1 MAPVP
6 GAIHLV
12 GTPIGNLEDITLRAL
27 RVLREADVIACEDTR
42 HTRKLLTHYDIHKPL
57 VSCHEHNES
66 QRAAELIKRAQSGES
81 IALVTDA
88 GMPTISDPGY
98 RLVSAAV
105 EQGVEVRVIP
115 GPTAAESALA
125 VSGLPSSSFRFI
137 GFLPAK
143 RGQRQKTLAA
153 LAADSATI
161 VCYETPHRLLAALE
175 DIQQQ
180 LGDRP
185 VALAREMT
193 KVHEEILRD
202 RVSNVLADLK
212 DRDRIRG
219 EITLVI
225 GPPAATPVA
234 DVDVPRRVAEL
245 IESGRARMDA
255 IKLAASEAGLSKR
268 EAYRLLEN
276 GE

>member
-1 MAPVP
+1 MTGTIHIV
-6 GAIHLV
+6 GA
-12 GTPIGNLEDITLRAL
+12 PIGNLEDITLRAL
-27 RVLREADVIACEDTR
+27 RILREADVIACEDTR

-66 QRAAELIKRAQSGES
+66 QRAAELITRAQSGES

-105 EQGVEVRVIP
+105 EQGIDVRVIP

-125 VSGLPSSSFRFI
+125 LSGLPSSSFRFV

-143 RGQRQKTLAA
+143 GGQRRKTLAA
-153 LAADSATI
+153 LASDSATI
-161 VCYETPHRLLAALE
+161 VCYETPHRLLAALA
-175 DIQQQ
+175 DIQTE

-185 VALAREMT
+185 IALAREMT
-193 KVHEEILRD
+193 KIHEEVLRG
-202 RVSNVLADLK
+202 RVSNVLAELK
-212 DRDRIRG
+212 QRDRIRG

-225 GPPAATPVA
+225 GPSVEAPAA
-234 DVDVPRRVAEL
+234 DVDIPQRVAEL
-245 IESGRARMDA
+245 IESGRGRMDA
-255 IKLAASEAGLSKR
+255 IKLAASEAGISKR

-276 GE
+276 Q